1 MQVDRSAAE
10 GVAEIMN
17 GAGGHTPAA
26 TAPPPQK
33 GQRRQ
38 EKLRLRSLMRG

>member
-10 GVAEIMN
+10 GDAETMN

-26 TAPPPQK
+26 TAPPTERAY
-33 GQRRQ
+33 RRQ
-38 EKLRLRSLMRG
+38 EKLRLPA